1 MALRTKIAI
10 RPGAT
15 PTCSGGGMEWYIYS
29 KPDGK
34 PVTFSGHN
42 PAAYVVFHQER
53 PDSLLKGWRGA
64 VGHCVVDDTDPQPGR
79 HPNSRERIQAR
90 VELLLQNEGYTIL
103 DRPEWVREVD
113 ETPETWTLK
122 AIVDEEADAGWEA
135 RAFHQPGTRTRRGGT
150 PPHWRAEVTIQ
161 TDGPDQIGL
170 TDPTRHPSAQV
181 AQEAAEQ
188 LLRDF
193 LEKCLAVLP
202 LRPK

>member
-1 MALRTKIAI
+1 MARPKIAI
-10 RPGAT
+10 RPGNT
-15 PTCSGGGMEWYIYS
+15 PSCSGGGMDWYIYS
-29 KPDGK
+29 KPNGHAL
-34 PVTFSGHN
+34 TFAGHN

-53 PDSLLKGWRGA
+53 PDSLLKGWRGS
-64 VGHCVVDDTDPQPGR
+64 VGYSVVDDDNDPQPGR

-90 VELLLQNEGYTIL
+90 VELLLLDEGYTVL
-103 DRPEWVREVD
+103 DRAEWTREIDESPEA
-113 ETPETWTLK
+113 WTLK
-122 AIVDEEADAGWEA
+122 AIVDEDTDAGWEA
-135 RAFHQPGTRTRRGGT
+135 RVFHHPGTRTRRGGT

-170 TDPTRHPSAQV
+170 TDPTEHPSVQV
-181 AQEAAEQ
+181 AQGTAEQ